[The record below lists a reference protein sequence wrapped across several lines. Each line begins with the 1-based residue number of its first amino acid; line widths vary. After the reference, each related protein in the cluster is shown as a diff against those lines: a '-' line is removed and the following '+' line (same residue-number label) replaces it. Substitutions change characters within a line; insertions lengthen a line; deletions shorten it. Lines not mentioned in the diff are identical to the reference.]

1 MMKHRTSSFGASSC
15 LTGIRRSN
23 LSKPSGTLSCQ
34 INMKRIIICLIAAL
48 ACVCPTFASS
58 LLPNE
63 TLHYVITYKWGV
75 VQKDA
80 GQATLSLRNSGGKYH
95 VTLTARTLPWADKVF
110 QVRDTLRATI
120 MANPFRP
127 LRYEKITHEG
137 GKYSRDI
144 IEYSYSG
151 SRTTARVNRLK
162 VRNGKPKRSNRT
174 FVATQEAFDM
184 LSIFYYLR
192 TIDYGR
198 IAKGHS
204 IRKII
209 FSGSKSETI
218 TIRNLGLQTIKL
230 PSGKRVDTYHIRFNF
245 TSEGG
250 KKSSDDMDTWISAS
264 APFIPYRLEG
274 NLPVGKVKCYL
285 K

>member
-1 MMKHRTSSFGASSC
+1 
-15 LTGIRRSN
+15 
-23 LSKPSGTLSCQ
+23 
-34 INMKRIIICLIAAL
+34 MKRVLFTLILAVLWVLPSSAATL
-48 ACVCPTFASS
+48 F
-58 LLPNE
+58 PNE
-63 TLHYVITYKWGV
+63 TLHYVITYKWGL

-80 GQATLSLRNSGGKYH
+80 GQATLSLRNSGGRYH

-120 MANPFRP
+120 LPNPFRP
-127 LRYEKITHEG
+127 MRYEKITHEG
-137 GKYSRDI
+137 GKYARDI
-144 IEYSYSG
+144 ITYSYSG
-151 SRTTARVNRLK
+151 AKTTASVQRLK
-162 VRNGKPKRSNRT
+162 IRDGKPKRSSKT

-192 TIDYGR
+192 TVDYGR

-204 IRKII
+204 LKKII

-218 TIRNLGLQTIKL
+218 TIRNLGRQTIKL
-230 PSGKRVDTYHIRFNF
+230 RNGKKADTYHIRFNF
-245 TSEGG
+245 TSKGG
-250 KKSSDDMDTWISAS
+250 KKSSDDMDTWISAT
-264 APFIPYRLEG
+264 APYIPYRLEG

>member
-1 MMKHRTSSFGASSC
+1 MMTRLISALILIFAWVTPAHAA
-15 LTGIRRSN
+15 
-23 LSKPSGTLSCQ
+23 TL
-34 INMKRIIICLIAAL
+34 
-48 ACVCPTFASS
+48 F
-58 LLPNE
+58 PNE
-63 TLHYVITYKWGV
+63 ILHYVITYKWGV

-80 GQATLSLRNSGGKYH
+80 GQATLSLRNAGGKYH

-120 MANPFRP
+120 LPDPFRP

-144 IEYSYSG
+144 IDFTYSG
-151 SRTTARVNRLK
+151 PKTTAHVNRLK
-162 VRNGKPKRSNRT
+162 VRDGKQKRSAKS

-192 TIDYGR
+192 TVNYST

-218 TIRNLGLQTIKL
+218 TIRNLGRETIRMRNGTK
-230 PSGKRVDTYHIRFNF
+230 TEAYHIRFNF
-245 TSEGG
+245 TSDGG
-250 KKSSDDMDTWISAS
+250 KKSSDDMDTWISAT
-264 APFIPYRLEG
+264 APYIPYRLEG